1 VIRVVDRRLVA
12 IIVIA
17 LAISTA
23 AFSFMVGEKVDDPIE
38 ILKEEWNLPSPY
50 EDTYRLPSE
59 EGRYAYGLGLVV
71 RKPIRQLEIVFLSLE
86 NESSMLGDLDLPADQ
101 DPWTAFLSVPDAG
114 NLAAAVDSYAT
125 PTRARLVREELEL
138 KRAESAYD
146 TYLIDLTGPFLG
158 TAPRG
163 TARSL
168 RTVHALGR
176 SAGGEY
182 TQYFRGVRDFFLD
195 RDRAIIDVS
204 VQLNQNLTKYAQRTT
219 TQGTAV
225 PMDRAPEVGQLVF
238 DHLEKE
244 DQIFVSFAINPAMIS
259 TRKSIAHVVLIFI
272 DGKYY
277 RSMSSVLYRESA
289 AQGV

>member
-1 VIRVVDRRLVA
+1 MVDRRLVA
-12 IIVIA
+12 IVVVA

-23 AFSFMVGEKVDDPIE
+23 AFSFMVGEKVDEPIE

-59 EGRYAYGLGLVV
+59 EGRYAYGLGLVA
-71 RKPIRQLEIVFLSLE
+71 RKPIRQLEIIFLSLE
-86 NESSMLGDLDLPADQ
+86 NESSMLREIEFSADQ
-101 DPWTAFLSVPDAG
+101 DPWTAFLSMPDAG
-114 NLAAAVDSYAT
+114 KMAAAIDTYAT
-125 PTRARLVREELEL
+125 ATQARLVREEFEL
-138 KRAESAYD
+138 TRAESDYD
-146 TYLIDLTGPFLG
+146 TYLVDLTGPLLG

-163 TARSL
+163 TTRSL

-176 SAGGEY
+176 SAGGQY

-259 TRKSIAHVVLIFI
+259 TRKSIAHIVLIFI
-272 DGKYY
+272 DGEYY